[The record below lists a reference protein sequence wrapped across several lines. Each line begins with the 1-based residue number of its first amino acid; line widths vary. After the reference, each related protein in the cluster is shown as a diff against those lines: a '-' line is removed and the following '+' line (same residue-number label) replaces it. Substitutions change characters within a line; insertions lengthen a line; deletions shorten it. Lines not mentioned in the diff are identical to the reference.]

1 MWITIDDNHVIISNT
16 LWNFSWNS
24 NLYDLYALFNGP
36 CEKFLIKTRVVFV
49 YKECKECWSCEKKK
63 RVTCCLTRCTENG
76 LKNRLQNATS
86 WSVVRRKYVLCC
98 HWRRRIVCEGKLDTL
113 LLQLFNGVTAW
124 FNRIPYHSGLIVSL
138 NKWISNIR
146 IVERISKFFNI

>member
-63 RVTCCLTRCTENG
+63 KGNVLFNSMYRERIEKSIAERHFLKRRPPEVRPLLSLTKTNRVRGETRYTIIATFQRSNG
-76 LKNRLQNATS
+76 L
-86 WSVVRRKYVLCC
+86 
-98 HWRRRIVCEGKLDTL
+98 I
-113 LLQLFNGVTAW
+113 
-124 FNRIPYHSGLIVSL
+124 
-138 NKWISNIR
+138 
-146 IVERISKFFNI
+146 